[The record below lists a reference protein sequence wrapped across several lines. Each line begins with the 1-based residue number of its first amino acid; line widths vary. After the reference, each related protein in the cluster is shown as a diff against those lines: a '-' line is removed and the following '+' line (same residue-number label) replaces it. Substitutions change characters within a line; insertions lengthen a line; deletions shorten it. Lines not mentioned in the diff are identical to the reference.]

1 MVWDGGG
8 ICCGYKISSFVQKF
22 DEVSHFLEGELY
34 LLAIGVFEG
43 REVDGDA
50 VPEVVFP
57 GAAFFDTSME
67 RLADAEISVDVPPDY
82 VAPDTEKLE
91 LQRLRSD
98 IEKFLRSRLFLEQ
111 HKEDWASLLDP
122 ENTRWHLPERT
133 VTWPLKEIIA
143 NKERVK
149 ERQKQLEAAGSSVGF
164 LGQKPEGVPED
175 VDDMVRTQVAPV
187 QEVYSGA
194 YRRQTAVV
202 TEVDNFEGVLPG
214 CIVAVN
220 LEGNYKPPHL
230 AKVKEVTNSSFTM
243 EWLKESWLRSS
254 IHDNV
259 VALEGF
265 NIIRRDRVESE
276 HGGVCIPVQD
286 INKHLRPISLTPILS
301 KIAEEY
307 VVDTYVKP
315 AVLSKIDPQ
324 QFGTVPKSSATHA
337 LISMIHSWAKSTD
350 GNGSTTRVVLFDF
363 RKAFDL
369 IDHHVLARKLSSYDI
384 PRPILC
390 WIMDFLTNRK
400 QRIKLSR
407 DCFSEWEAVPAG
419 VPQGTKLGPWLFLI
433 MINNLSVAD
442 TIIWKYVDDTTL
454 VESVLKNESS
464 YMQLRVNELVRQSEV
479 DGFQFNESKCKE
491 LRISFSRS
499 GSLFDHITIN
509 DKQIEVVSSARLL
522 GVIVSDNLRWNA
534 HVESIC
540 KKAAKR
546 LYFLKQLKRAKV
558 PSEDMLLF
566 YTTCIRPVLE
576 YACPVFHHSLPQ
588 YLSNEMERL
597 QKRALRMIQ
606 PDLSYAEV
614 LVAPDIASLYERREI
629 LCDAL
634 FDQIVRDENHK
645 LHDLLP
651 PRNKSTYRTRSQR
664 YFKLPIC
671 KTNRFKNTFIMANS
685 FNY

>member
-1 MVWDGGG
+1 M
-8 ICCGYKISSFVQKF
+8 
-22 DEVSHFLEGELY
+22 
-34 LLAIGVFEG
+34 
-43 REVDGDA
+43 
-50 VPEVVFP
+50 
-57 GAAFFDTSME
+57 
-67 RLADAEISVDVPPDY
+67 
-82 VAPDTEKLE
+82 
-91 LQRLRSD
+91 
-98 IEKFLRSRLFLEQ
+98 
-111 HKEDWASLLDP
+111 
-122 ENTRWHLPERT
+122 
-133 VTWPLKEIIA
+133 
-143 NKERVK
+143 
-149 ERQKQLEAAGSSVGF
+149 
-164 LGQKPEGVPED
+164 
-175 VDDMVRTQVAPV
+175 
-187 QEVYSGA
+187 
-194 YRRQTAVV
+194 
-202 TEVDNFEGVLPG
+202 
-214 CIVAVN
+214 
-220 LEGNYKPPHL
+220 
-230 AKVKEVTNSSFTM
+230 
-243 EWLKESWLRSS
+243 
-254 IHDNV
+254 
-259 VALEGF
+259 
-265 NIIRRDRVESE
+265 
-276 HGGVCIPVQD
+276 
-286 INKHLRPISLTPILS
+286 S

-400 QRIKLSR
+400 QRIKLSS
-407 DCFSEWEAVPAG
+407 DCFSGFEAVLAG
-419 VPQGTKLGPWLFLI
+419 VPRGTKLGPWLFLI

-576 YACPVFHHSLPQ
+576 YACPVFF
-588 YLSNEMERL
+588 
-597 QKRALRMIQ
+597 I
-606 PDLSYAEV
+606 
-614 LVAPDIASLYERREI
+614 I
-629 LCDAL
+629 LC
-634 FDQIVRDENHK
+634 
-645 LHDLLP
+645 
-651 PRNKSTYRTRSQR
+651 RN
-664 YFKLPIC
+664 IC
-671 KTNRFKNTFIMANS
+671 LMKWKGCKNARCG
-685 FNY
+685 